1 MRRRFAGHLG
11 LREPLQPLFAALAG
25 SDDPCEQIGWLKVEG
40 FAGVF
45 DNGLSARSVPEQVA
59 IGAAAATHGLS
70 FGSIALDPVGWLMP
84 LWSRSDADAREQ
96 QRAVLDRAL
105 AAARRVR
112 SDSISC
118 VTGMDPDRP
127 IGTQLSTM
135 ADNLARIADDA
146 ADAGVRLCVE
156 PVAKDWIPGLL
167 VRRLDEGIAVVDK
180 AAHPF
185 VRLAYDVGHIAMAG
199 DDPVASVRAAG
210 ARIGI
215 VQIAD
220 APARADPGA
229 GTIDWRGL
237 FAALDDIGYT
247 GLIEVE
253 TLPMAP
259 GKTGEAAML
268 SRLRELDD
276 IAIR

>member
-25 SDDPCEQIGWLKVEG
+25 SDDPCAQIDWLKQQG

-45 DNGLSARSVPEQVA
+45 DNGLSARPLTEQTA
-59 IGAAAATHGLS
+59 IGAATAAQGLA
-70 FGSIALDPVGWLMP
+70 FGSIALDPVGWLTP
-84 LWSRSDADAREQ
+84 LWSRTDGGARQQ
-96 QRAVLDRAL
+96 QRAVFDHAL
-105 AAARRVR
+105 AAARRVG

-118 VTGMDPDRP
+118 VTGVDPDRA
-127 IGTQLSTM
+127 IDAQHAAM
-135 ADNLARIADDA
+135 ADNLSRVADDA
-146 ADAGVRLCVE
+146 EDAGICLCIE
-156 PVAKDWIPGLL
+156 PVAEEWIPGLL
-167 VRRLDEGIAVVDK
+167 VRRLDEAMAIVDK
-180 AAHPF
+180 TAHPA

-199 DDPVASVRAAG
+199 DDPVAGVRAAG
-210 ARIGI
+210 QRIGI

-220 APARADPGA
+220 APAREDPGA

-237 FAALDDIGYT
+237 FAALDDIGHA

-259 GKTGEAAML
+259 GVEGEAALL
-268 SRLRELDD
+268 SRLRALDS
-276 IAIR
+276 IR